1 MLDAG
6 YRVAFHFDPLIAY
19 PDAERDYLCLID
31 ELLDTVPPKQIS
43 FISMGG
49 LRMTPRLRSAARGR
63 FPGDPMLC
71 GEDVLASDGRF
82 RTFTPLRAESLSRA
96 GRAFQKSGR
105 RNSRLPVHGTG
116 QHPRTRLWRGARATG
131 YNRRAPRARMRCR
144 HEKNPPHARTRSR
157 LANGNLRGARAAID
171 RPIGVFDSGIGGL
184 TVLKALT
191 AALPSEDFIYLGD
204 TARLPY
210 GTKSNEVIVR
220 YSKEN
225 TGFLLAKGI
234 KMLVVACNT
243 SSAVAL
249 DAIASDTMVP
259 VIGVIEPGAR
269 AAAKASRIGKIGV
282 IGTEATIAS
291 GAYTRA
297 IQRLSP
303 RAEIYTR
310 ACPLLVP
317 LAEEGWTDNA
327 VAELTVAHYLESL
340 KQSGIDT
347 LLLGCTHY
355 PLLREMFA
363 RILGPRVKIVDIRD
377 CDRGRRARP
386 AADAQARARAAAT
399 AVKVSSSPRR
409 PTASSASAADFSARR
424 WNPPSASSASQ
435 RPISA
440 RFTHKK
446 EVEH

>member
-1 MLDAG
+1 MPTRKKSTA
-6 YRVAFHFDPLIAY
+6 RPNSIA
-19 PDAERDYLCLID
+19 
-31 ELLDTVPPKQIS
+31 
-43 FISMGG
+43 
-49 LRMTPRLRSAARGR
+49 
-63 FPGDPMLC
+63 
-71 GEDVLASDGRF
+71 AS
-82 RTFTPLRAESLSRA
+82 
-96 GRAFQKSGR
+96 
-105 RNSRLPVHGTG
+105 
-116 QHPRTRLWRGARATG
+116 
-131 YNRRAPRARMRCR
+131 
-144 HEKNPPHARTRSR
+144 
-157 LANGNLRGARAAID
+157 NGNLRGARAAID

-191 AALPSEDFIYLGD
+191 AALPGEDFIYLGD

-249 DAIASDTMVP
+249 DAIASETMVP

-363 RILGPRVKIVDIRD
+363 KILGPAREDRGLRD
-377 CDRGRRARP
+377 CHCGRRARP
-386 AADAQARARAAAT
+386 AADAQARAARRRRQSKFLRDRDARPLR
-399 AVKVSSSPRR
+399 PRR
-409 PTASSASAADFSARR
+409 PQISRPASRVRRPHRALAAPLS
-424 WNPPSASSASQ
+424 N
-435 RPISA
+435 RPIS
-440 RFTHKK
+440 R
-446 EVEH
+446 